1 MIYPVKINMRLKFL
15 QINLVSR
22 IILICFLPFLIP
34 LKSIAQDLY
43 NLENSRKYA
52 EYLFSSH
59 QHSLA
64 AEEYE
69 RLIYFDEDNAG
80 FRLNLIKSY
89 RLSGDLNSGINR
101 IYSLYGDSLFQMP
114 ENLAKEFMTMELLT
128 DSLSQVLDFLNRTR
142 TISGSSRAVFQSYS
156 LLLAG
161 DYEKSGLFIRNAI
174 SDDTPIPLNILMIS
188 EKAERMKFKSPFIAA
203 GLSAVVP
210 GSGKFY
216 TKNWT
221 DGLISLM
228 FVATNAWQAYRGFNA
243 DGVNSAYGWIFTGLS
258 SSFYIGNIFG
268 SVKAAKRYN
277 KNKKNE
283 IDNQIYEIIRSDTD

>member
-1 MIYPVKINMRLKFL
+1 MRLKFL

-22 IILICFLPFLIP
+22 IILICFFLLLLPS
-34 LKSIAQDLY
+34 KSIAQDLY

-52 EYLFSSH
+52 EYLFSSQ

-69 RLIYFDEDNAG
+69 RLIYFDEDNLG

-114 ENLAKEFMTMELLT
+114 ENFAKEFMKMELLT
-128 DSLSQVLDFLNRTR
+128 DSLSEVLEFLNRNR
-142 TISGSSRAVFQSYS
+142 TISGSNRAVFQSYS
-156 LLLAG
+156 LLLSG
-161 DYEKSGLFIRNAI
+161 DYDKSGQFIRNAI
-174 SDDTPIPLNILMIS
+174 SDNTPIPLNILMIS
-188 EKAERMKFKSPFIAA
+188 EKAERMKIKSPFIAA

-243 DGVNSAYGWIFTGLS
+243 DGINSAYGWIFTGLS

-283 IDNQIYEIIRSDTD
+283 IDSQIYEIVRSDTD